1 VEAALDRFQAANTQV
16 LGVSIDSVYC
26 HAAWA
31 ASLGGISFPLLA
43 DFHPKGELATKL
55 GLYLDGAGITDRAT
69 VIIDSDGVV
78 QYVEAVGPGGQRDIG
93 ELAAKCEEIDKASSA
108 KTDAFGS
115 SAGLPAGCAL
125 YVRDD
130 CGASRAVLLAT
141 DNLHATGS
149 LSTKNVSQDSAAAA
163 ALDKAS
169 GGKQAPCLV
178 VGGEAMLESAAIVS
192 YLVDKCGTP
201 LG

>member
-1 VEAALDRFQAANTQV
+1 VEAALERFQAANTQV

-55 GLYLDGAGITDRAT
+55 GVYLDGAGITDRAT

-78 QYVEAVGPGGQRDIG
+78 QYIEAVGPGGQRDIG

-108 KTDAFGS
+108 KTAAFGS
-115 SAGLPAGCAL
+115 SGDLPAGCEL
-125 YVRDD
+125 YVRDN
-130 CGASRAVLLAT
+130 CGASRAVLLAS

-149 LSTKNVSQDSAAAA
+149 LSTKNVTAGASRRPASSSAAKRCSSRVRSSATWSINA
-163 ALDKAS
+163 QRRSAS
-169 GGKQAPCLV
+169 LV
-178 VGGEAMLESAAIVS
+178 RRTQFV
-192 YLVDKCGTP
+192 
-201 LG
+201 